1 MKARSLKQKRNDLE
15 RIRMVVQ
22 VGFFLVAPAVYHSA
36 FAAVKQAA
44 TALGQGKPL
53 EWNEFTLQ
61 FVLLIA
67 LTICFGRYFCGWAC
81 AFGAVNDWVYK
92 LSQLLQKRFKK
103 KLPALPDPVIPYLQ
117 WLKYLVLLVILLLCF
132 FGLGNVVNQNSPWTT
147 FSLIRSGHFTL
158 AGYAVSLI
166 LLLLLLA
173 GMACHERFFC
183 QFFCPLG
190 AVFSLIPVLPFLGPK
205 RSADQCPER
214 CGACRRVCPVSLLLE
229 ADSPK
234 QGECIRCG
242 RCILTC
248 PKKNI
253 RL

>member
-1 MKARSLKQKRNDLE
+1 MKALSMKQKRNYLE
-15 RIRMVVQ
+15 RIRMAVQ
-22 VGFFLVAPAVYHSA
+22 LSFFLVAPAVYHST
-36 FAAVKQAA
+36 FNAVKQAA

-61 FVLLIA
+61 LVLIVA

-81 AFGAVNDWVYK
+81 AFGAVNDWIYK
-92 LSQLLQKRFKK
+92 LSQLLQKKLKK
-103 KLPALPDPVIPYLQ
+103 KLPAIPEQVIFYLQ
-117 WLKYLVLLVILLLCF
+117 YLKYLVLLAVLLLCF
-132 FGLGNVVNQNSPWTT
+132 IGKGNLVNQNSPWTT
-147 FSLIRSGHFTL
+147 FSLIRSGHFHLT
-158 AGYAVSLI
+158 GYAVSLT
-166 LLLLLLA
+166 LLLLLLI
-173 GMACHERFFC
+173 GMAWHERFFC
-183 QFFCPLG
+183 QFFCPMG
-190 AVFSLIPVLPFLGPK
+190 AVFSLLPILPFLGPK

-229 ADSPK
+229 NDTAK

-242 RCILTC
+242 SCILTC